1 MIKQNS
7 IPAAS
12 NVNALLFILLG
23 AIAAMTPLA
32 IDMYL
37 PAMPNIA
44 KDLAVAESS
53 VQMTLSVYIGAFAVG
68 QLVHGPLADSF
79 GRKPVL
85 LVGIVFFAIA
95 SVFSAIVNSIETL
108 MIARG
113 FQGFAGAA
121 VAVIIQAIVRDM
133 FDREDFTRVMSFVTL
148 IMTIAPLVGP
158 LLGGHISVWL
168 GWRAIFIILTVIA
181 ISIGIAVL
189 RKIPETLSEKNKQSL
204 RFGVV
209 TRNYLSLFKD
219 PVAMGLI
226 LCGSFSFSGMFA
238 FLTAGSFVYIDV
250 YGVKPD
256 HFGYFFGFNIVAM
269 MVMTSLNGRLVKK
282 VGSHFMLRL
291 GLAIQFLA
299 GVGLFVSLLIG
310 PEFWQLVLF
319 IALYIS
325 TLSTIGSNA
334 SGLLLSHYPNMAGTA
349 SSLSG
354 SLRFGISSLVGGIVA
369 VFPAS
374 ITLSM
379 IAMMA
384 FCAIASALCYYR
396 FGRTA

>member
-7 IPAAS
+7 IPATS
-12 NVNALLFILLG
+12 KVNTLLFILLG

-44 KDLAVAESS
+44 KDLVVAESA
-53 VQMTLSVYIGAFAVG
+53 VQMTLSVYIGAFAIG
-68 QLVHGPLADSF
+68 QLIHGPLADSF

-85 LVGIVFFAIA
+85 LIGIVFFAIA
-95 SVFSAIVNSIETL
+95 SIFSAMVNSIETL
-108 MIARG
+108 MVARG

-181 ISIGIAVL
+181 ILIGIAVL

-226 LCGSFSFSGMFA
+226 LCSAFSFSGMFA

-256 HFGYFFGFNIVAM
+256 HFGYFFGFNIIAM

-299 GVGLFVSLLIG
+299 GIGLFVSLLTG

-354 SLRFGISSLVGGIVA
+354 SLRFGISSLIGGIVA

-379 IAMMA
+379 VAMMA